1 MAHNVKNYDDQT
13 LLALRGVLTRQIE
26 NEMTHLANVGQE
38 INRRKISGKS
48 DQLNEIIK
56 FHRETARAH
65 GRKHAEQDSRSGEC
79 LKNSDAIE
87 LATAH
92 WEYVKAVLRIHSV
105 ADYIIREAGDAYID
119 SMYSGYLE
127 GREECKND

>member
-38 INRRKISGKS
+38 INRRKIAKNS
-48 DQLNEIIK
+48 DPLNDILK
-56 FHRETARAH
+56 FHRDTAREH
-65 GRKHAEQDSRSGEC
+65 GKKHAIQDFQSGEC
-79 LKNSDAIE
+79 LKNSDAIG

-92 WEYVKAVLRIHSV
+92 WEYVKSVLQAHAV
-105 ADYIIREAGDAYID
+105 ADYIIQSVGDAYID

-127 GREECKND
+127 GREECRN